1 MNYNVRAE
9 EEREQLLHVLEE
21 SLNEIYMFDSETL
34 EFTYVNKGAL
44 LNIGHSMKE
53 MEGMTP
59 LDIKPE
65 IDRQSFSEMIE
76 PLRREE
82 EQKIVFETVH
92 KRADGSLYP
101 VEVHLQL
108 VSNTARPV
116 FMAIILDITERKAVE
131 EEILQLKENLEQK
144 VEERT
149 ASLLSYQAQLRS
161 LASQLSI
168 SEEKQRQRLASELH
182 DNLGQLLAVGK
193 MKVDLLQK
201 KPFSGQSSVNV
212 AKLKEVIDDAITYT
226 RELMTDLKPPPSIN
240 NNMRASINWVADKIG
255 KRGLNVTIEDDGQ
268 SVPLNKEVRT
278 IVIQSVRELLF
289 NILKHT
295 SVDEATVN
303 IRRNTDELQVTVK
316 DEGEGFDLENVELI
330 PGEKGGFGLFNVQE
344 RIDLLGGSVDIESKA
359 GVGTRVTLHVPLE
372 KKPQLT
378 ESGEQVREVQAP
390 SEREQIQVNIE
401 EKIKVL
407 LVDDHQMV
415 REGLR
420 NIIENQS
427 DLLVIGEASDGK
439 EAIECTK
446 KTSPDVILMDVSMP
460 GMDGIEATQ
469 KITSEHPN
477 IRIIGVSLH
486 DESGVAEDMRNAGA
500 SAFLTKTEAFK
511 SLSTTIRAEASA
523 LKG

>member
-1 MNYNVRAE
+1 M
-9 EEREQLLHVLEE
+9 
-21 SLNEIYMFDSETL
+21 
-34 EFTYVNKGAL
+34 
-44 LNIGHSMKE
+44 
-53 MEGMTP
+53 
-59 LDIKPE
+59 
-65 IDRQSFSEMIE
+65 
-76 PLRREE
+76 
-82 EQKIVFETVH
+82 
-92 KRADGSLYP
+92 
-101 VEVHLQL
+101 
-108 VSNTARPV
+108 
-116 FMAIILDITERKAVE
+116 
-131 EEILQLKENLEQK
+131 
-144 VEERT
+144 
-149 ASLLSYQAQLRS
+149 
-161 LASQLSI
+161 
-168 SEEKQRQRLASELH
+168 
-182 DNLGQLLAVGK
+182 
-193 MKVDLLQK
+193 
-201 KPFSGQSSVNV
+201 
-212 AKLKEVIDDAITYT
+212 
-226 RELMTDLKPPPSIN
+226 
-240 NNMRASINWVADKIG
+240 
-255 KRGLNVTIEDDGQ
+255 
-268 SVPLNKEVRT
+268 
-278 IVIQSVRELLF
+278 
-289 NILKHT
+289 
-295 SVDEATVN
+295 
-303 IRRNTDELQVTVK
+303 
-316 DEGEGFDLENVELI
+316 
-330 PGEKGGFGLFNVQE
+330 
-344 RIDLLGGSVDIESKA
+344 
-359 GVGTRVTLHVPLE
+359 TLHVPLE